1 MDKGKT
7 VIGYQNFLCFF
18 VYHFKEK
25 EMSGTMIM
33 RYRPRVNGGK
43 IAEIAGNSSAQD
55 FAFTA
60 KSVK

>member
-1 MDKGKT
+1 MDKGKPA
-7 VIGYQNFLCFF
+7 IGYQNFLYFF

-43 IAEIAGNSSAQD
+43 IAEIAEPAIFYCLDTSR
-55 FAFTA
+55 
-60 KSVK
+60 VPI